1 MDDLALCLDRTRQR
15 VLAGIVNADP
25 ADAVAALQ
33 EFASAHGAATIPEHI
48 LLPMLSVFTRD
59 HADSPDY
66 PMAKAYVAGII
77 AEQGMALAGAELPA
91 AAGRRGPVVLGN
103 VEDDFHALGRVIVAN
118 FLRADGWEVLD
129 LGNDVEAA
137 TFVATAI
144 ERRAPVIGA
153 SAMLLSTARNV
164 RLVRDEL
171 ERRGQ
176 HGRIALAVGGAIF
189 ALRPELAAE
198 VGGDGTCTTAMGA
211 SALCQRLCAQAGV
224 AP

>member
-1 MDDLALCLDRTRQR
+1 MDDLALCIARTQERAR
-15 VLAGIVNADP
+15 AGIVNTDP
-25 ADAVAALQ
+25 GDAVAALQ
-33 EFASAHGAATIPEHI
+33 EFAGIHGAAAIPERI
-48 LLPMLSVFTRD
+48 LLPMLSVFARD

-77 AEQGMALAGAELPA
+77 AEQGMALAVAALPA
-91 AAGRRGPVVLGN
+91 AAGQRGPVVLGN

-129 LGNDVEAA
+129 LGNDVQAA

-144 ERRAPVIGA
+144 ERRAPVIGV

-164 RLVRDEL
+164 RLVREEL
-171 ERRGQ
+171 DSRGQ
-176 HGRIALAVGGAIF
+176 RGRIALAVGGAIF

-198 VGGDGTCTTAMGA
+198 VGGDGTCATAMGA
-211 SALCQRLCAQAGV
+211 SALCQRLCVQVGV
-224 AP
+224 AS

>member
-1 MDDLALCLDRTRQR
+1 MDDLDQAIARVQQR
-15 VLAGIVNADP
+15 VLAGIVDADP
-25 ADAVAALQ
+25 VDALAAMQ
-33 EFASAHGAATIPEHI
+33 EFAASHGAAAIPERI
-48 LLPMLSVFTRD
+48 LLPVLTAFTRE

-77 AEQGMALAGAELPA
+77 AEQGMALAGAALPL

-103 VEDDFHALGRVIVAN
+103 VEDDFHALGRGIVAS

-137 TFVATAI
+137 AFVATAI
-144 ERRAPVIGA
+144 ERRAPVIGV

-164 RLVRDEL
+164 RLVRE
-171 ERRGQ
+171 EIVRRGQ
-176 HGRIALAVGGAIF
+176 GGRIALAVGGAIF

-198 VGGDGTCTTAMGA
+198 VGGDGTCPTAMGA
-211 SALCQRLCAQAGV
+211 SALCQRLCAQVGA